1 MVISFFFPSFATR
14 TIKTIKSMA
23 RKIVRRKNIYDVDWY
38 RGNWCYRTTTGCYWS
53 DVLECKRAAKLMGE
67 RIEYQKTDV
76 KEDVYYVG
84 R

>member
-1 MVISFFFPSFATR
+1 
-14 TIKTIKSMA
+14 MA

-38 RGNWCYRTTTGCYWS
+38 RGDWCYRTTTGCDWEA
-53 DVLECKRAAKLMGE
+53 VKECRQAAKLMGE

-84 R
+84 GNRGGSPFFMAR

>member
-1 MVISFFFPSFATR
+1 
-14 TIKTIKSMA
+14 MA
-23 RKIVRRKNIYDVDWY
+23 RKIVRKKNIYDVDWY
-38 RGNWCYRTTTGCYWS
+38 RGNWCYRTTTGCDWET
-53 DVLECKRAAKLMGE
+53 VKRYRQLAKLMGE